1 MSAIDLIV
9 ILTCMLFSAF
19 FSGMEIAFVSSNK
32 LKIELDRNQGNFY
45 AKIISPMTSR
55 QSGFIGTMLVGNNV
69 ALVVYGIMM
78 AKVLEPL
85 VAQFTASGIVI
96 LSVQTIISTLI
107 ILVTAEFL
115 PKTIFRINPNR
126 TLQVFAV
133 PVAITYFLLYVP
145 VYIMIGISKLFLRIF
160 LKVDTSDEKPAFGR
174 VDLERYLEQAAEDVE
189 EKEEELEHEVRILR
203 NALDFSKVKAREC
216 MVPRTEIIA
225 FELDA
230 SLEELKQKFIAT
242 GLSKILIYRDSIDHI
257 IGYTHSYEMFKKPT
271 SIKSIL
277 LPVSI
282 VPETMTA
289 DEILEGFIKE
299 NRSITVVVDEFGG
312 TSGIITIEDV
322 VEEIFGEIEDE
333 HDREILTEKQI
344 NELEYEFSAR
354 LEIDYLNEK
363 YNLNLPESDDYE
375 TLAGFII
382 HLHESIPGAGEMI
395 ISDNFVFQIKEV
407 SENRIELVNL
417 KITQEEE

>member
-1 MSAIDLIV
+1 MPAIDLIV
-9 ILTCMLFSAF
+9 ILICMLLSAF
-19 FSGMEIAFVSSNK
+19 FSGMEIAFVSSSK
-32 LKIELDRNQGNFY
+32 LKIELDRKQGNFY

-55 QSGFIGTMLVGNNV
+55 QSGFIGTMLVGNNI

-78 AKVLEPL
+78 AKALEPL
-85 VAQFTASGIVI
+85 ITQFTASGIVI
-96 LSVQTIISTLI
+96 LAVQTIISTLI

-126 TLQVFAV
+126 TLKIFAV
-133 PVAITYFLLYVP
+133 PVAIIYFLLYVP
-145 VYIMIGISKLFLRIF
+145 VYIMIGISKFFLRFF
-160 LKVDTSDEKPAFGR
+160 LKVKTPDEKPVFGR
-174 VDLERYLEQAAEDVE
+174 VDLERYLGQAAKDVE
-189 EKEEELEHEVRILR
+189 KKEEELEHEVRILR

-216 MVPRTEIIA
+216 MVPRTEIVA
-225 FELDA
+225 FELKA

-333 HDREILTEKQI
+333 HDSEILTEKQI
-344 NELEYEFSAR
+344 SESEYEFSAR

-363 YNLNLPESDDYE
+363 YKFNLPESDDYE

-382 HLHESIPGAGEMI
+382 HLHESIPNAGEVI
-395 ISDNFVFQIKEV
+395 ASDNFVFKIKEV
-407 SENRIELVNL
+407 SKNRIELVNL
-417 KITQEEE
+417 QIAKEVD

>member
-1 MSAIDLIV
+1 MPPLDLIV
-9 ILTCMLFSAF
+9 ILTCMLLSAF

-45 AKIISPMTSR
+45 AKIISPMISR
-55 QSGFIGTMLVGNNV
+55 QSGFIGTMLVGNNI

-78 AKVLEPL
+78 AKSLEPL
-85 VAQFTASGIVI
+85 IARITTSGIII

-115 PKTIFRINPNR
+115 PKTIFKINPNK
-126 TLQVFAV
+126 TLQIFAV
-133 PVAITYFLLYVP
+133 PVAIIYFLLYVP
-145 VYIMIGISKLFLRIF
+145 VFITIGISKIFLRFF
-160 LKVDTSDEKPAFGR
+160 LKVETSDEKPAFGR
-174 VDLERYLEQAAEDVE
+174 VDLEYYLEQAAEDVE

-225 FELDA
+225 FELEA
-230 SLEELKQKFIAT
+230 SLEELKQKFIET
-242 GLSKILIYRDSIDHI
+242 GLSKILIYRDTIDHI
-257 IGYTHSYEMFKKPT
+257 IGYIHSYEMFKKPD

-277 LPVSI
+277 LPTSI

-289 DEILEGFIKE
+289 DEILKDFIKE

-333 HDREILTEKQI
+333 HDSETLTEKQI
-344 NELEYEFSAR
+344 SEFEYEFSAR
-354 LEIDYLNEK
+354 LEIDHLNENYK
-363 YNLNLPESDDYE
+363 LNLPESDDYE
-375 TLAGFII
+375 TLAGLII
-382 HLHESIPGAGEMI
+382 HLHESIPEAGDLI
-395 ISDNFVFQIKEV
+395 TSDDFVFMIKEV

-417 KITQEEE
+417 RIRQQE